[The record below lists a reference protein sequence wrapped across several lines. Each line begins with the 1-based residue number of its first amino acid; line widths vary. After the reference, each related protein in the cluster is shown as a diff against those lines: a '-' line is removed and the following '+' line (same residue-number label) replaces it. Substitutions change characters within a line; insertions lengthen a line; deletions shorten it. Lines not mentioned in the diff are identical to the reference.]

1 MSRRS
6 LRSVK
11 QESLAQQVVALL
23 KAIETGDAPAKN
35 TSNTTSA
42 PATGLRG
49 SVRC

>member
-1 MSRRS
+1 MAQQ
-6 LRSVK
+6 K
-11 QESLAQQVVALL
+11 QQVVALL
-23 KAIETGDAPAKN
+23 KAIETGDATAVAVINPKN